1 MLSVAFTGF
10 RLLIVISGLKLMPC
24 LEWRY
29 MIMKN
34 KDLEYFRKMLTSW
47 QENLCKQADVTVTDL
62 QELPVKAIDPVDQA
76 SLEATRDFTLRIR
89 DRESKLIA
97 KISQSLARIEEGTF
111 GICDMCG
118 EKISIQR
125 LKARP
130 VTNFCIACK
139 NKMETLEETIGM

>member
-1 MLSVAFTGF
+1 
-10 RLLIVISGLKLMPC
+10 
-24 LEWRY
+24 

-34 KDLEYFRKMLTSW
+34 KDLEYFRKILARW
-47 QENLCKQADVTVTDL
+47 REDLYKQADATVTDL
-62 QELPVKAIDPVDQA
+62 QEPTVKAIDPADQA
-76 SLEATRDFTLRIR
+76 SLQATIDFMLRIR
-89 DRESKLIA
+89 DRESRLIG
-97 KISQSLARIEEGTF
+97 KINQSLARIEEGTF

-130 VTNFCIACK
+130 VTNFCITCK